1 MAIKRENIE
10 IVENLLSNEK
20 IDVNIFG
27 IFNFFIICSISNKL
41 IYAIFNHDF
50 EYNF

>member
-1 MAIKRENIE
+1 MNEIISQFYLTPLIMAIKRENIE

-27 IFNFFIICSISNKL
+27 IFNFS
-41 IYAIFNHDF
+41 
-50 EYNF
+50 